1 MKVIDLLNLGISLQL
16 IFNCHLSFST
26 GSNKVGGQLNK
37 IELTHILIIINLK
50 IYKKYNF
57 DLTISEIY
65 FLLLSALVCYRTA

>member
-16 IFNCHLSFST
+16 IFNCHLSFSI
-26 GSNKVGGQLNK
+26 GSNKVGGKLNK
-37 IELTHILIIINLK
+37 IELTRILIIIILK

-65 FLLLSALVCYRTA
+65 FLLLSALVCNRTA